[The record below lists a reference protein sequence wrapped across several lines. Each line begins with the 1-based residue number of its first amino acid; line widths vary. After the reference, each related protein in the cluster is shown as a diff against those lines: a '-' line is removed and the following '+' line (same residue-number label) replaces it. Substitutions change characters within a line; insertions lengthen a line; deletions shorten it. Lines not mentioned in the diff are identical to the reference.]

1 MMQGSGWKTGIF
13 KQTKCVVSQLTMDIK
28 RHYSARIEGK
38 MDVQSLVS
46 IPGFTLLNQGNMN
59 REIQSPFCCD
69 LLSVAMSKAPVNA
82 AWVTIMGN
90 INTIAVVTLIEAS
103 CLILAEG
110 AKLDEPA
117 LERAKIEQI
126 TIFTTD
132 MPIFEAALLVYQ
144 AIHDS
149 NSI

>member
-1 MMQGSGWKTGIF
+1 
-13 KQTKCVVSQLTMDIK
+13 
-28 RHYSARIEGK
+28 
-38 MDVQSLVS
+38 MDVRSLVG
-46 IPGFTLLNQGNMN
+46 IPGFTLLNEGNMDLK
-59 REIQSPFCCD
+59 IQTPFCCD
-69 LLSVAMSKAPVNA
+69 LLSIAMSKAPGNA

-117 LERAKIEQI
+117 LERAKSEEI

-132 MPIFEAALLVYQ
+132 MPIFEAALLIYQ
-144 AIHDS
+144 AIHDT
-149 NSI
+149 NRI